1 MSAWTAASVEDA
13 ANNLL
18 EELNSGAMRLCVEHD
33 ASDDVAPALLR
44 AARARVEAGSNVRV
58 VCADAVAAARF
69 RALAADDPLLG
80 ALDVVSVREL
90 ALSILGDARVGD
102 AVGRDARVLDENELA
117 VLMEDV
123 KVSGL
128 KPGRLR
134 EMLKFFYKSIS
145 DCADDD
151 ERWLITAEEQTVHAI
166 LTENLEARRALLPC
180 EVSSLAY
187 RGLVKAGVEREPLT
201 LVADDFGSLSKASQR
216 LVRHLATDGLVAAG
230 RTLASSSSEEPY
242 PCFDGFRALADE
254 ADCLVTLACERPAA
268 ARESRALDDPAAEFA
283 FAAASVGECLVDG
296 FRPGDVAV
304 AVPNAAWGERIAAEL
319 EGRGIAV
326 ERGFDSGKIKGDPRT
341 EEIGRAHV

>member
-1 MSAWTAASVEDA
+1 MSACTAASVEDA

-18 EELNSGAMRLCVEHD
+18 EELNSGAKCLCVEHD

-187 RGLVKAGVEREPLT
+187 RGLVKAEVEREPLT

-283 FAAASVGECLVDG
+283 FAEASVGECLVDG
-296 FRPGDVAV
+296 FRPG
-304 AVPNAAWGERIAAEL
+304 
-319 EGRGIAV
+319 
-326 ERGFDSGKIKGDPRT
+326 
-341 EEIGRAHV
+341 EIGRASCRERV